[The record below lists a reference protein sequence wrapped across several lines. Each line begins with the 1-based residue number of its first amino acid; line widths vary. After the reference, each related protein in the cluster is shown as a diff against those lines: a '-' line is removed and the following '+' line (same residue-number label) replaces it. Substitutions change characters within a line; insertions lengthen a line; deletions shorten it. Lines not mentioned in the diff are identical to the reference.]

1 MKLFIAFACLLVF
14 CACGSERPAFQDE
27 NTSSNLNVQ
36 NSSAASG
43 GSQAREDSNQANAN
57 EPKNVRDFFMV
68 LPEKYFALEG
78 CERDK
83 DKDCKSAREDYLKTF
98 GEVDIAN
105 GYIKGGCDGA
115 QACMEMAIFK
125 RPDGTY
131 LVGLATEAE
140 MINDNYFLDYSN
152 GAWMDVSNTSVPEF
166 SKKNMYLLP
175 RHGTTVQVFAKK
187 IVEKGDGYEASERGA
202 KLYDLEWKDGVFAR
216 KR

>member
-1 MKLFIAFACLLVF
+1 MKILIAFACLVAF
-14 CACGSERPAFQDE
+14 YACGPES
-27 NTSSNLNVQ
+27 TSVPPEKTTSNVNVQ

-43 GSQAREDSNQANAN
+43 GSQAREESNEERASG
-57 EPKNVRDFFMV
+57 PKNVRDFFML
-68 LPEKYFALEG
+68 LPEKYFVLEG
-78 CERDK
+78 CEREK
-83 DKDCKSAREDYLKTF
+83 DRDCKKAREEYLKTF

-125 RPDGTY
+125 RPNGTY

-140 MINDNYFLDYSN
+140 MMNDFYFLDYKN
-152 GAWMDVSNTSVPEF
+152 GAWSDVSNSAVPEF
-166 SKKNMYLLP
+166 SKKNMYVLP

-187 IVEKGDGYEASERGA
+187 IVEKGDDYETSERGA
-202 KLYDLEWKDGVFAR
+202 KLYDLEWKDGKFAK